1 MKAVNLLPND
11 VRGAAKPSAETAA
24 PVAKG
29 GIGPFVV
36 LGVLAACVAALAGYV
51 LPTNTVKQRQAD
63 LAEISVRQ
71 QAVQAQVNRLK
82 PYADYDNATRSRVK
96 TVHDLAAQRFDWEQ
110 VLADVSRA
118 IPADITL
125 SKITGDVST
134 DAGASGSSQL
144 RSAITAPAVTLD
156 GCGPGQ
162 TEVATLMARLRDV
175 EGVTRVTL
183 SKSDKEK
190 VTATASAGSDPLATR
205 NAMPCGS
212 GLRPTFELVI
222 FFENAPAAVQTPPAG
237 SSASTATTTTTT
249 KPSATPTPSAT
260 PSTSTSADTA
270 QGGANP

>member
-1 MKAVNLLPND
+1 MKAVNLLPTD
-11 VRGAAKPSAETAA
+11 VRGAAKPTAETAA

-51 LPTNTVKQRQAD
+51 LTNNTVKQRQAD

-82 PYADYDNATRSRVK
+82 PYADYANATRSRVK

-110 VLADVSRA
+110 VLTDISRA

-125 SKITGDVST
+125 SKIAGDVST
-134 DAGASGSSQL
+134 DAGAGGGSSL
-144 RSAITAPAVTLD
+144 RSDITAPAVTLD

-162 TEVATLMARLRDV
+162 IEVARLMARLRDV
-175 EGVTRVTL
+175 DGVTRVTL
-183 SKSDKEK
+183 SKSDKQK
-190 VTATASAGSDPLATR
+190 VTATAASGSDELATR

-222 FFENAPAAVQTPPAG
+222 FFENAPAAVQVPPAG
-237 SSASTATTTTTT
+237 ASATTTA
-249 KPSATPTPSAT
+249 KPAATPTPSAT

>member
-11 VRGAAKPSAETAA
+11 VRGAAKPTAETAA

-51 LPTNTVKQRQAD
+51 LTNNTVKQRQAD
-63 LAEISVRQ
+63 LADISARQ
-71 QAVQAQVNRLK
+71 QAVQAQVARLK
-82 PYADYDNATRSRVK
+82 PYADYANATRSRVK

-110 VLADVSRA
+110 VLTDISRA
-118 IPADITL
+118 IPGDITL
-125 SKITGDVST
+125 SKLTGDVST
-134 DAGASGSSQL
+134 DAGSGSSGL

-156 GCGPGQ
+156 GCAPGQ
-162 TEVATLMARLRDV
+162 TQVAQLMARLRDV
-175 EGVTRVTL
+175 DGVTRVTL
-183 SKSDKEK
+183 SKSDKQK
-190 VTATASAGSDPLATR
+190 VTTSTGTDAIATR

-222 FFENAPAAVQTPPAG
+222 FFENAPAAVQVPPAG
-237 SSASTATTTTTT
+237 SGTSTAA
-249 KPSATPTPSAT
+249 KPAATPTPTAT

>member
-11 VRGAAKPSAETAA
+11 VRGAAKPTAETAA

-36 LGVLAACVAALAGYV
+36 LGVLVACVAALAGYV
-51 LPTNTVKQRQAD
+51 LTNNTVKQRQAD
-63 LAEISVRQ
+63 VAAVSARA

-110 VLADVSRA
+110 VLSDISRA

-125 SKITGDVST
+125 SKIVGDVST
-134 DAGASGSSQL
+134 DAGSSGGSTL
-144 RSAITAPAVTLD
+144 RGDITAPAVTLD

-162 TEVATLMARLRDV
+162 TAVATLMARLRDV
-175 EGVTRVTL
+175 DGVTRVTL
-183 SKSDKEK
+183 SKSDKLK
-190 VTATASAGSDPLATR
+190 VTAAASAGTDPIATR
-205 NAMPCGS
+205 NAMPCGT

-222 FFENAPAAVQTPPAG
+222 FFEHAPAAVQAPPAG
-237 SSASTATTTTTT
+237 STASTATTTA
-249 KPSATPTPSAT
+249 KPAATPTPSAT

-270 QGGANP
+270 QGGAPK